1 MSEKITAL
9 AAELEAIRAEI
20 VELDSVEEPT
30 DEQATRATEL
40 IAAWDAKKTEHD
52 ALVER
57 AEKVEAVRAAA
68 LNPRNVERAVPAA
81 PEVIVKRDVFE
92 NLDGVARGLVP
103 SADLISRAKTAIEES
118 TDIPDAHRESASRM
132 VAGRPDIARI
142 ALLHGNPAYQRAF
155 EKIMESP
162 ESFQAFLEPDE
173 AHALRTALST
183 TAGNGGYAI
192 PFLLDPS
199 VILTNDGTAGSI
211 RSIAR
216 VEQGTS
222 NKWQGLTSAGVTA
235 EWLAEGSAA
244 ADKSPSFT
252 QPAITAYKAAAY
264 VFGSYEVFQNT
275 NLAAEL
281 PMLIADAKGRIEN
294 DAFAIGS
301 GSAAPKGVVTAAA
314 AVTAS
319 RVAASTA
326 GALNTVDVYNV
337 IAGVPPRHRS
347 TSSWL
352 ANFATYSKIRQLD
365 TSGGSAFWANLGAN
379 QPEVLL
385 GRPTYESS
393 EMSSSYVAG
402 QYVLVAGDFAKYLVY
417 DVVGATT
424 LEYIQNVVDTTTGR
438 PTGQRGW
445 FATWRTGGDVLD
457 VNAFRLLKL

>member
-57 AEKVEAVRAAA
+57 AEKVEAVRVAA

-92 NLDGVARGLVP
+92 NLDAVARGFVP
-103 SADLISRAKTAIEES
+103 STDMVARAKTAIEES
-118 TDIPDAHRESASRM
+118 TSIPDAHRESAARL
-132 VAGRPDIARI
+132 VERADIARV
-142 ALLHGNPAYQRAF
+142 ALLHGSPAYMRAF
-155 EKIMESP
+155 EKVVANP
-162 ESFQAFLEPDE
+162 DTFTAFLEADE
-173 AHALRTALST
+173 AEALRAALST

-192 PFLLDPS
+192 PFLLDPA
-199 VILTNDGTAGSI
+199 VILTNDGTVSSI
-211 RSIAR
+211 RSISR

-244 ADKSPSFT
+244 ADKSPTFS
-252 QPAITAYKAAAY
+252 QPAITAAKGAAY
-264 VFGSYEVFQNT
+264 VFGSYEIFQNT

-281 PMLIADAKGRIEN
+281 PMLVSDAKARLEN
-294 DAFAIGS
+294 DAFATGS
-301 GSAAPKGVVTAAA
+301 GSGAPKGIVTAAA

-347 TSSWL
+347 SSSWL

-365 TSGGSAFWANLGAN
+365 TYGGSAFWANLGAN

-402 QYVLVAGDFAKYLVY
+402 QYVLLAGDFQQYLIY
-417 DVVGATT
+417 DVIGATT

-445 FATWRTGGDVLD
+445 FATWRTGADVTD

>member
-1 MSEKITAL
+1 MNSDKIARL

-30 DEQATRATEL
+30 DEQAARAAEL
-40 IAAWDAKKTEHD
+40 LADWDAKKAERD
-52 ALVER
+52 AAVEKFDR
-57 AEKVEAVRAAA
+57 VEAVRTAA
-68 LNPRNVERAVPAA
+68 LDPRNVERAVPAA

-92 NLDGVARGLVP
+92 NIDMVARGMVPAPDLV
-103 SADLISRAKTAIEES
+103 ARARTAIEES
-118 TDIPDAHRESASRM
+118 TDIPDAHRESATRL
-132 VAGRPDIARI
+132 VGRADIARV
-142 ALLHGNPAYQRAF
+142 ALLHGSPAYHRAF
-155 EKIMESP
+155 EKVLANP
-162 ESFQAFLEPDE
+162 ETFTAFLEADE
-173 AHALRTALST
+173 AHALRAALST

-192 PFLLDPS
+192 PFLLDPA

-211 RSIAR
+211 RSISR

-244 ADKSPSFT
+244 ADKSPTFT
-252 QPAITAYKAAAY
+252 QPAITAYKGAAY

-281 PMLIADAKGRIEN
+281 PMLVADAKGRLEA

-301 GSAAPKGVVTAAA
+301 GSAAPKGVVVAAA

-352 ANFATYSKIRQLD
+352 ANFATYNKIRQLD
-365 TSGGSAFWANLGAN
+365 TYGGSAFWANLGAN

-402 QYVLVAGDFAKYLVY
+402 QYVLVAGDFSKYLIY

-445 FATWRTGGDVLD
+445 FATWRTGGDVTD
-457 VNAFRLLKL
+457 VNAFRVLKL